1 MPKQCKHPGCYFP
14 VFSNGY
20 CQRHQ
25 NDRTDE
31 KWLRAKQKKEY
42 DKNKWMKGQKQ
53 LKDSGKKPTGEKE
66 MFDEIWNERPR
77 VSHVSGESLQRWED
91 TKLFV
96 NLFSHILP
104 KGNYSRY
111 RLNKENIILLTP
123 QQHLNWHSYTR
134 DKLLTMDAG
143 WRKVFD
149 LYDKLKEEYNA
160 ET

>member
-1 MPKQCKHPGCYFP
+1 MPKQCKHPGCCFP

-25 NDRTDE
+25 YARTDE
-31 KWLRAKQKKEY
+31 RYLRKQAEKKE
-42 DKNKWMKGQKQ
+42 KEKQ
-53 LKDSGKKPTGEKE
+53 RRKPQFKAPEPTGEKE

-77 VSHVSGESLQRWED
+77 VSYVSGESLQRWED

-123 QQHLNWHSYTR
+123 QQHMCWHSYTR

-149 LYDKLKEEYNA
+149 LYDRLKEEYNA